1 MNEAIA
7 SGAPIN
13 LAMHWHDINWAKCTR
28 MVRRHQARIVKATQ
42 DKRWGKV
49 KSLQHLLT
57 HSFAAKA
64 LAVKRVTEN
73 RGKNTPGVDG
83 LTWSTPD
90 EKMSAIE
97 QLKSNGYN
105 PLPLRR
111 VTIPKSNGKERPLG
125 IPTMNDR
132 AMQAL
137 HLLSLEPVSET
148 LADSNSY
155 GFRPARST
163 ADAMEQCF
171 KVLSKKGSARW
182 VLEGDIAACFDN
194 IDHNWLI
201 QNIPVNK
208 QVLRKWL
215 KAGYVDKGNL
225 FPTEKGTP
233 QGGIISPTLANMA
246 LDGLQKVVEGVIPR
260 STRRGQ
266 NVAKVNFVR
275 YADDFI
281 ITGGSKEIL
290 ENEIKPAV
298 IDFFASRGL
307 SLSEEKT
314 RISHI
319 TDGYDFLGQNVRR
332 YGEKLFIKPSLK
344 SIKSI
349 KTKIRLIMNGNK
361 QATTENLIRLLNP
374 VIRGWANYHKHVVSS
389 VTFHSLD
396 KFIWEQ
402 LWQWSKRRHPKKSSS
417 WVKKKYF
424 HSHDARNWVFS
435 AETLE
440 VDQSGA
446 RKWKRL
452 ISASYIHIQRHVKI
466 KAGANP
472 FDPKWEEYFDDR
484 LNKLMKNSLKGRKK
498 LSLIWKN
505 QKGACPVCN
514 LPITQETDWDIHH
527 KIRRVDGGD
536 NRASN
541 LIMHHI
547 NCHRKTHSQDN
558 RLSNRLHSK
567 LIEA

>member
-13 LAMHWHDINWAKCTR
+13 QTLHWHDIDWAKCSR
-28 MVRRHQARIVKATQ
+28 MVKRHQTRIVKATQ

-57 HSFAAKA
+57 RSFAAKA
-64 LAVKRVTEN
+64 MAVKRVTEN
-73 RGKNTPGVDG
+73 RGKNTAGVDG
-83 LTWSTPD
+83 LIWSKPT
-90 EKMSAIE
+90 EKMNAIG
-97 QLKSNGYN
+97 QLKHNGYN

-111 VTIPKSNGKERPLG
+111 VVIPKSNGKERPLG
-125 IPTMNDR
+125 IPTMKDR

-137 HLLSLEPVSET
+137 HLLALEPISET

-171 KVLSKKGSARW
+171 KVLSKKGSAQW

-194 IDHNWLI
+194 IDHDWLI
-201 QNIPVNK
+201 HNIPANK

-215 KAGYVDKGNL
+215 KAGYIDKGNL

-233 QGGIISPTLANMA
+233 QGGIISPTLANMT
-246 LDGLQKVVEGVIPR
+246 LDGLQKVVDGVIPR
-260 STRRGQ
+260 TTRRGQ

-298 IDFFASRGL
+298 IEFFKSRGL

-314 RISHI
+314 KISHI
-319 TDGYDFLGQNVRR
+319 TEGYDFLGQNVRR
-332 YGEKLFIKPSLK
+332 YDGKLLIKPSTK
-344 SIKSI
+344 SIKNI
-349 KTKIRLIMNGNK
+349 KTKIREIISNNK

-389 VTFHSLD
+389 VIFNSLD

-417 WVKKKYF
+417 WVKNKYF
-424 HSHDARNWVFS
+424 LTHGTRSWVFS

-440 VDQSGA
+440 MDQYGT
-446 RKWKRL
+446 RKVMRL
-452 ISASYIHIQRHVKI
+452 ISASEIKIQRHVKI
-466 KAGANP
+466 KADANP
-472 FDPKWEEYFDDR
+472 HDPKWEGYFDDR
-484 LNKLMKNSLKGRKK
+484 LNKLMQKSLKGRKK
-498 LSLIWKN
+498 LTLIWKN
-505 QKGACPVCN
+505 QNGMCPDCN
-514 LPITQETDWDIHH
+514 LPITQEAGWDIHH
-527 KIRRVDGGD
+527 KIRKTDGGSD
-536 NRASN
+536 NASN
-541 LIMHHI
+541 LIMIHI

-558 RLSNRLHSK
+558 RLTNRLQ
-567 LIEA
+567 